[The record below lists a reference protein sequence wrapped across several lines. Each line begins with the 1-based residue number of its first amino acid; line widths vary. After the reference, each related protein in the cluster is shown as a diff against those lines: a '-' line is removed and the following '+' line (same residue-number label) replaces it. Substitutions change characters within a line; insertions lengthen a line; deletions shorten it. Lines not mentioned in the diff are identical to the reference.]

1 MWQVNSIPTLCFGVI
16 TLVASCAVSAQA
28 LRDPTAPPRSPATA
42 PTATQATTSI
52 KLQAV
57 VWRGEER
64 TAIVN
69 GQRVAVGDHVSH
81 YIVQAIDMN
90 QVTLVD
96 TTTKQ
101 NMQLTLFTT
110 VQHDAGHIIHSSGEQ
125 R

>member
-1 MWQVNSIPTLCFGVI
+1 MWQVKPIPTLCFGII
-16 TLVASCAVSAQA
+16 TLVASGVVSAQA
-28 LRDPTAPPRSPATA
+28 LRDPTAPPRSPAIV

-101 NMQLTLFTT
+101 SVQLTLFTT
-110 VQHDAGHIIHSSGEQ
+110 VQQDAGHRIHSSGGQ
-125 R
+125 